1 MGLHKKEY
9 TPLIGNI
16 HCWWG
21 RDVKKQYKKTMS
33 SVFDT
38 LIDQIAIYND
48 SNDDRI
54 NIDDF
59 MRYAIEKISFNH
71 NKQELDEDMKI
82 VPVTYKEALEYEYVY
97 NKQSGEARNI
107 IKSTL
112 RNKTRLERLKDMNE
126 MLTDE
131 KIPEIF

>member
-1 MGLHKKEY
+1 
-9 TPLIGNI
+9 
-16 HCWWG
+16 
-21 RDVKKQYKKTMS
+21 MS